1 MDSKFSIALPH
12 WIRNHRVRNISGL
25 APRLFGLGFA
35 LWLLSSCISDGP
47 NQTGGQYLAKH
58 DILLKNPLYHV
69 VLPSFPVDSFWNS
82 DAERNHLGDTIL
94 MAGIAG
100 NFTGQ
105 VRMAFDL
112 ADTSF
117 LDSLSD
123 SAASLRLSV
132 GAVPTTGVGLA
143 ELIGTV
149 GDTGLDT
156 TKTYRD
162 SLAFLVETWAVPDRA
177 TAGSVQTDA
186 ARQDT
191 FNLYNRRFLIHQDT
205 TATLPKPTVL
215 DTIKLQIKGAYAKDN
230 LQAKSLPHLL
240 NFLRSKS
247 TSTKWLIQIQL
258 TPIPDGSKSGLAML
272 RLGGEITSSYGPA
285 LLFGKTNFNPASAS
299 SKQKLGTLTTVGI
312 RGVNYTLKYKGSRFD
327 ILPAKMR
334 GLHLLLDR
342 SRLLDSLDAALLRQG
357 ITPPSRAIQGHFDL
371 TYFIPF
377 GQISLPLADSLTLEG
392 SLPLDMRLASDID
405 STLPGTPSGA
415 LGLKIIPLDVP
426 TVIGYNYENGNYSK
440 VLDSISLFYRKVPAL
455 DSGLN
460 QIIVR
465 FGKDTLKN
473 DSEFVHVGETKE
485 IIIANASGS
494 LPLILTLTA
503 GKNTAQAEYYLSSHA
518 VAENNDFRDE
528 KTGEL
533 LSTLSKKLSH
543 LLFPSQK
550 TLNLRATTGLQRLL
564 NRADAGQNVFPDLLI
579 QPAFQSAIDTAVTTG
594 SVTQPQRIPFPIL
607 SVIPPKIQGGKLT
620 IGLDLYLYPLKKE
633 L

>member
-1 MDSKFSIALPH
+1 MGSKFSFAPPH
-12 WIRNHRVRNISGL
+12 WVRTISGL
-25 APRLFGLGFA
+25 APRLLGLGFA

-69 VLPSFPVDSFWNS
+69 VLPSFPVDSFWNT

-105 VRMAFDL
+105 VRMAFDIS
-112 ADTSF
+112 DTSF

-123 SAASLRLSV
+123 SASSLRLSV
-132 GAVPTTGVGLA
+132 GAVPNTGVGLA

-149 GDTGLDT
+149 GDTGVDT
-156 TKTYRD
+156 TKSFRD
-162 SLAFLVETWAVPDRA
+162 SLAFLVESWAVPDRD
-177 TAGSVQTDA
+177 TAGSAQSDA

-205 TATLPKPTVL
+205 TAALPKATVL

-230 LQAKSLPHLL
+230 LQAKSLPHLR

-247 TSTKWLIQIQL
+247 TSTKWLVQIQL
-258 TPIPDGSKSGLAML
+258 TPIANNSQTGLAML

-285 LLFGKTNFNPASAS
+285 LLFGKTDFSPASATV
-299 SKQKLGTLTTVGI
+299 KQRVRTLIISKLG
-312 RGVNYTLKYKGSRFD
+312 GVNYTLKYKGSRFD
-327 ILPAKMR
+327 MLPAKMR
-334 GLHLLLDR
+334 GLHILLDR
-342 SRLLDSLDAALLRQG
+342 SVLLDSLDAALLRQG

-377 GQISLPLADSLTLEG
+377 GQIILPLADSLHLEG

-440 VLDSISLFYRKVPAL
+440 ILDSISILYRKMPSM

-460 QIIVR
+460 QVIVR
-465 FGKDTLKN
+465 FGKDSLKN
-473 DSEFVHVGETKE
+473 DSEYVHVGETKD
-485 IIIANASGS
+485 IVIANASGS
-494 LPLILTLTA
+494 LRLMLTVTA
-503 GKNTAQAEYYLSSHA
+503 GKNSAQAAYYLSSHG
-518 VAENNDFRDE
+518 VEENNFFRDE

-533 LSTLSKKLSH
+533 LTSLSKRFSH
-543 LLFPSQK
+543 LLFPGQK
-550 TLNLRATTGLQRLL
+550 TLSLRATTGIQRLL
-564 NRADAGQNVFPDLLI
+564 NRADAGLNVFPDFLV
-579 QPAFQSAIDTAVTTG
+579 QPFSSAVDTAVTTG
-594 SVTQPQRIPFPIL
+594 SVTQPQLIPFPVL

-620 IGLDLYLYPLKKE
+620 IGIDLYLYPLKKE